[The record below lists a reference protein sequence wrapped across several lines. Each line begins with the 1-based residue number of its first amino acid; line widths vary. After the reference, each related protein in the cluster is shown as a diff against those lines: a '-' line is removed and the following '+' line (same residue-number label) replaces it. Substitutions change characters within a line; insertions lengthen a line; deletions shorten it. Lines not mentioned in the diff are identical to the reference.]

1 MRKIILMGLGM
12 LWASSLAWGNGGGYA
27 RGGATGGDVQG
38 FEPVATEHIRILDE
52 QLTADLGPTEADV
65 TVRYLMRNETNKRV
79 KVKFGFPVDESS
91 DDEFVDGQGTKQPP
105 PKEPKHCQGYQLSA
119 AGQVVKAKW
128 QAEPK
133 QPANGPADARF
144 KGLSGWFVSEL
155 TFAAGEEKP
164 VMIRFRSG
172 YPLSGFQV
180 SGQGTMS
187 SSNFTYRLSTA
198 ACWAGTIGK
207 GRIELK
213 PTAGVDPTEVKVLK
227 PVNRFR
233 KEGNAWVW
241 NFENLEPSL
250 ADDLTVEVV
259 PSVESMHGGGRLCH
273 GRNNQWYYLSTD
285 YAIKASSVHAPEE
298 RFTYEPENVKDGYPG
313 SCWVEGA
320 SGPGT
325 GEWLELRPNE
335 PKALSGL
342 QMWPGFHKSPELFK
356 ANARPKRIKVTLN
369 GEHSFVAD
377 IPDLMDNCRIPL
389 RGYDKPVKVI
399 KLAFEDVWPG
409 ARFED
414 LCVTWIGLEVKLA
427 KKPKQDPVR

>member
-1 MRKIILMGLGM
+1 MV
-12 LWASSLAWGNGGGYA
+12 WAGGFVWGNGGGYA
-27 RGGATGGDVQG
+27 RGGAVGGDVLG

-52 QLTADLGPTEADV
+52 QLTANLNPNEAAV
-65 TVRYLMRNETNKRV
+65 TVNYLMRNETNQRV
-79 KVKFGFPVDESS
+79 KVKFGFPVEESL
-91 DDEFVDGQGTKQPP
+91 DDDFMGPNGKPQPVL
-105 PKEPKHCQGYQLSA
+105 KEPKYCQGYELTA
-119 AGQVVKAKW
+119 AGKAVKAKW

-133 QPANGPADARF
+133 PTGNAPADARF
-144 KGLSGWFVSEL
+144 KGLGGWYVSEL

-172 YPLSGFQV
+172 YPQSGFHV
-180 SGQGTMS
+180 SDQGTMS
-187 SSNFTYRLSTA
+187 SANFTYRLSTA
-198 ACWAGTIGK
+198 ACWAGTIGS
-207 GRIELK
+207 GRIELI
-213 PTAGVDPTEVKVLK
+213 PAAGVDPSEVKVLK

-241 NFENLEPSL
+241 KFEDLEPTL

-259 PSVESMHGGGRLCH
+259 PAVESMHGGGRLNH
-273 GRNNQWYYLSTD
+273 GRNNQWYYLSTA
-285 YAIKASSVHAPEE
+285 YTVKASSVHAPEE
-298 RFTYEPENVKDGYPG
+298 SFTYEPENVKDTYDG

-325 GEWLELRPNE
+325 GEWLELRPKE
-335 PKALSGL
+335 PKQLSGL
-342 QMWPGFHKSPELFK
+342 EIAPGFHKSAELFK

-377 IPDLMDNCRIPL
+377 VPDLMDTYRIPV
-389 RGYDKPVKVI
+389 RGYGQPVKVI
-399 KLAFEDVWPG
+399 KLVFEDVWPG

-414 LCVTWIGLEVKLA
+414 LCVTWIGLEVKLP